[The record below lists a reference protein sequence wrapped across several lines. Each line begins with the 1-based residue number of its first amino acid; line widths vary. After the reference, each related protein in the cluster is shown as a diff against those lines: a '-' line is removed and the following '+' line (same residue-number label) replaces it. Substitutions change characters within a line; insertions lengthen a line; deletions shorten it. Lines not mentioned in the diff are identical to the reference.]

1 MAAFFVDR
9 TENRNLAV
17 TNGYALFLLNL
28 GNELTQP
35 ELFTEL
41 AEILK
46 ILRAGNARVSLDS
59 LKIFKPG
66 SE

>member
-1 MAAFFVDR
+1 M
-9 TENRNLAV
+9 AV

-59 LKIFKPG
+59 LKILKPG